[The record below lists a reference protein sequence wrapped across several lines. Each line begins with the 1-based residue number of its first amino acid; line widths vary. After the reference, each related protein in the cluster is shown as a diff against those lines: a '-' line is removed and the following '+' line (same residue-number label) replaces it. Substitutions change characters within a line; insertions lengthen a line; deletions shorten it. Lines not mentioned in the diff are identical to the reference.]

1 MKKHKIII
9 FIILTVILITLLF
22 LRRTIAE
29 SPYVCGPAFEEDFA
43 GDDQLFLDSTPQLFF
58 EILLS
63 NENFS
68 NCVLKNLLISRNSK
82 DLLGKLSPSKTENK
96 IEYISAIPIVRSHY
110 IGDEIH
116 YEDIQVEAHYTDGSV
131 VCNPSGWSAH
141 IIAPD
146 RTIST
151 KYLST
156 ENFVIVCYEGFF
168 TLVGIVAF
176 EKPTPIIAA
185 SSLNNHFSQ
194 ADLNY
199 LYAVVYQEI
208 GICNSTSAQRMNIIS
223 VIFNRYSQWAGGQ
236 GPLVGRILGV
246 VNQIW
251 LKNIWNLGYAI
262 VPASVTNVPADKLQ
276 IIMAECEYVWNLY
289 ITTGHTTNNALYWHV
304 YQKRPHW
311 WNDGKSWLG
320 TSY

>member
-43 GDDQLFLDSTPQLFF
+43 QLSLDKMPQLFF
-58 EILLS
+58 EILLKDES
-63 NENFS
+63 FP
-68 NCVLKNLLISRNSK
+68 NCEIKNLITSRNSK
-82 DLLGKLSPSKTENK
+82 DLLKNLSPSKTENK

-116 YEDIQVEAHYTDGSV
+116 YEDIQVEVHYTDGST
-131 VCNPSGWSAH
+131 VCNPAGWSAH

-156 ENFVIVCYEGFF
+156 ENFVIVCYEDFF
-168 TLVGIVAF
+168 TLVGIIAF
-176 EKPTPIIAA
+176 EKPTQVVAA
-185 SSLNNHFSQ
+185 SPLNNYFSQ

-208 GICNSTSAQRMNIIS
+208 GICDSTSAQRMNIIS

-236 GPLVGRILGV
+236 GPLVGQILGI

-251 LKNIWNLGYAI
+251 LKNVWNLGYAV
-262 VPASVTNVPADKLQ
+262 VPASVASIPADKLQ
-276 IIMAECEYVWNLY
+276 IIMAECEYIWNLY

>member
-9 FIILTVILITLLF
+9 FIILTIILITLLF

-29 SPYVCGPAFEEDFA
+29 SPYVCGPAFEEDLA
-43 GDDQLFLDSTPQLFF
+43 QLSFDKMPQLFF
-58 EILLS
+58 EILLKDKS
-63 NENFS
+63 FP
-68 NCVLKNLLISRNSK
+68 NCEIKHLITSRNSK
-82 DLLGKLSPSKTENK
+82 DLLKNLSPNKTENK

-116 YEDIQVEAHYTDGSV
+116 YEDIQVEIHYTDGST
-131 VCNPSGWSAH
+131 VCNPAGWSAH

-146 RTIST
+146 RTVST
-151 KYLST
+151 KYLNT

-168 TLVGIVAF
+168 TLVGIIAF
-176 EKPTPIIAA
+176 EKPTPVIAA
-185 SSLNNHFSQ
+185 SPLNSYFSQ

-208 GICNSTSAQRMNIIS
+208 GICNSTAAQRMNIIS

-236 GPLVGRILGV
+236 GPLVGQVLGI

-251 LKNIWNLGYAI
+251 LHNVWNLGYAV
-262 VPASVTNVPADKLQ
+262 VPASVASIPADKLQ
-276 IIMAECEYVWNLY
+276 IIMAECEYIWNLY